1 MAAAETTQPEKKP
14 LSLFDLPSD
23 FFDSSCLLFS
33 NGSSSHHSVP
43 SPSLPSAPRDTL
55 TGTVAEGGE
64 GEDSR
69 SSESKGKEPSTS
81 RWTCNTCRAEFE
93 SLLDQR
99 SHFKSDLHRLNV
111 KLSSAGKKCVKEE
124 DLQGLDTENDSFFE
138 TLEVSSISGSEDE
151 SEEEEYV
158 RDQRLARKHRDLFK
172 QKLYF
177 RLNSGDKVSVWR
189 CLLLNESEEISQSS
203 DDKRAEET
211 EVTNKIG
218 QNELISRI
226 KQLISEPR
234 DKTCIRIVL
243 LARGGHFAGCVFDGK
258 SILDHKT
265 FHRYVVRAKAGKK
278 QSSKDASGKIAHS
291 AGSSIRRHN
300 EAALRREVQDL
311 VLSWKPYF
319 DMCKCILMHAPS
331 RNRQLFDGEK
341 IKSIL
346 QGCTIQNVPL
356 TVRRP
361 TFKEAKRVY
370 NHLSEVNFETERD
383 IVSPGDN
390 ERVIEEPK
398 EKKGEKL
405 EINGIEMKEACPVSS
420 SGEEYPS
427 DTDVIT
433 DQTGQLPLN
442 ETTPLHLAAKS
453 NDAASTLEL
462 LEQGL
467 NPCIKDERGK
477 TPYMLATD
485 KEVRNTF
492 RRFMALNLDK
502 WDWHAA
508 NVPSA
513 LTKEMEESQA
523 AKQAEKDAKRKAKA
537 KELKKL
543 KKAKEK
549 EKEKEKEKAKAQASV
564 SQKGSTE
571 VSKGQSSCPV
581 PSTKQK
587 QPSNPWKPP
596 GLLSEE
602 ERQRQLAEEREK
614 RAAAAERRLAAL
626 KLQGTSQTTTPS
638 RSDPSNPESD
648 SSCSYCHSSLAG
660 KIPFHRYDYKY
671 CSPTCMHIHG
681 EMLQDN

>member
-1 MAAAETTQPEKKP
+1 MSAAAETSQPEKKP

-33 NGSSSHHSVP
+33 SSSSSHPSIPSP
-43 SPSLPSAPRDTL
+43 SPSLPAAPGDTL
-55 TGTVAEGGE
+55 NRAAAEGG
-64 GEDSR
+64 DSR

-111 KLSSAGKKCVKEE
+111 KLTSAGKKCVKEE

-151 SEEEEYV
+151 SEEEESV
-158 RDQRLARKHRDLFK
+158 RDQRLARKNRDLFK

-177 RLNSGDKVSVWR
+177 RLNSGDTVSFWR

-203 DDKRAEET
+203 DNKGT
-211 EVTNKIG
+211 EHSEATNKIG
-218 QNELISRI
+218 QNELISRL

-258 SILDHKT
+258 SILAHKT

-311 VLSWKPYF
+311 VLSWKSYF
-319 DMCKCILMHAPS
+319 DTCKCILIHAPS

-341 IKSIL
+341 IQPIL

-370 NHLSEVNFETERD
+370 NHLSEVNFETEHD
-383 IVSPGDN
+383 PVSPEDD
-390 ERVIEEPK
+390 ERVSEEPK
-398 EKKGEKL
+398 EKKEGEKL
-405 EINGIEMKEACPVSS
+405 EINGNEMREPCSVSS
-420 SGEEYPS
+420 SGEDCPS
-427 DTDVIT
+427 DSDIT
-433 DQTGQLPLN
+433 TNQTSQLPVN

-477 TPYMLATD
+477 TPYMLTTD

-492 RRFMALNLDK
+492 RRFMALNIDK

-523 AKQAEKDAKRKAKA
+523 AKQAEKDAKRKARA

-549 EKEKEKEKAKAQASV
+549 EKEIEKAKQAQASA

-571 VSKGQSSCPV
+571 VSKGQPSCPV

-587 QPSNPWKPP
+587 QPLNPWKPP

-626 KLQGTSQTTTPS
+626 KLQGTSQTITPS
-638 RSDPSNPESD
+638 RSDHSNPESD
-648 SSCSYCHSSLAG
+648 ASCSYCHSSLAG
-660 KIPFHRYDYKY
+660 KIPFHRYNYNY
-671 CSPTCMHIHG
+671 CSPTCMHVHG
-681 EMLQDN
+681 EMLQDS